1 MNLIDFNPWW
11 EYGDVPKDFNPNK
24 KRELFGEILKNL
36 SRRRIDIIVG
46 LRRVGKTT
54 LMYQTIHK
62 LIENGVKPKNILY
75 FSFDEEVSDI
85 SSIVREYEEKVLR
98 DKIRNTRAYLF
109 FDEIQKLEG
118 WENKVKVLYDMYPK
132 TKMVL
137 SGSASLNIMRGSS
150 ESLAGRAKYH
160 YLPPLSF
167 REYLNF
173 KDVEIRDYYI
183 QLRTLKVR
191 LMDFLKRG
199 FPEAINMDER
209 EIEEYIQDMIL
220 TRIIYRDIPES
231 FKIRDVEIVNII
243 ANHILR
249 NSGVIINVDSLA
261 SQFRRNRRTI
271 SNALSYLEMTYIIK
285 LVRNFRGSYIAS
297 SRKNKKAYALHSSL
311 CKTHDEDVLIET
323 LIRAEANAQYY
334 WRDTRREVDFIINGD
349 KIIAI
354 EVKNKEKIDKKDIE
368 SLKYFSNKHR
378 ARELYL
384 VYSGDEE
391 YEMEGVKIVPVPVFI
406 LKYASGFTNF

>member
-11 EYGDVPKDFNPNK
+11 EYGDVPKEFNPDK
-24 KRELFGEILKNL
+24 KRELFGEILRDL
-36 SRRRIDIIVG
+36 SKRRIDVIVG

-62 LIENGVKPKNILY
+62 LIENCVKPKNILY

-98 DKIRNTRAYLF
+98 DKIRNTHTYLF

-118 WENKVKVLYDMYPK
+118 WENKVKILYDMYPK
-132 TKMVL
+132 TKIVL
-137 SGSASLNIMRGSS
+137 SGSASLNIMKGSS
-150 ESLAGRAKYH
+150 ESLAGRVKYH

-167 REYLNF
+167 REFLNF
-173 KDVEIRDYYI
+173 KDVKIRDCYI
-183 QLRTLKVR
+183 QLRTLKVM

-209 EIEEYIQDMIL
+209 EIDEYIKDMIL

-249 NSGVIINVDSLA
+249 NSGAIVNIDSLA

-271 SNALSYLEMTYIIK
+271 SNTLSYLEMTYIIK
-285 LVRNFRGSYIAS
+285 LVKNFRGSYVAG

-311 CKTHDEDVLIET
+311 CKTDNEDILIET
-323 LIRAEANAQYY
+323 LIRSETNAQFY
-334 WRDTRREVDFIINGD
+334 WRDSRREVDFIINGD

-354 EVKNKEKIDKKDIE
+354 EVKNRERIDRKDVE
-368 SLKYFSNKHR
+368 SLKYFSKKYGVEN
-378 ARELYL
+378 LYL

-391 YEMEGVKIVPVPVFI
+391 YEMEGVKIVPIPVFI
-406 LKYASGFTNF
+406 LKYARSFTDF

>member
-1 MNLIDFNPWW
+1 MNLIDLNPWW
-11 EYGDVPKDFNPNK
+11 EYGDVPKEFNPDK
-24 KRELFGEILKNL
+24 KRELFGEILRDL
-36 SRRRIDIIVG
+36 SKRRIDVIVG

-62 LIENGVKPKNILY
+62 LIENCVKPKNILY

-98 DKIRNTRAYLF
+98 DKIRNTHTYLF

-118 WENKVKVLYDMYPK
+118 WENKVKILYDMYPK
-132 TKMVL
+132 TKIVL
-137 SGSASLNIMRGSS
+137 SGSASLNIMKGSS

-167 REYLNF
+167 REFLNF
-173 KDVEIRDYYI
+173 KDVKIRDCYI
-183 QLRTLKVR
+183 QLRTLKVM

-209 EIEEYIQDMIL
+209 EIDEYIKDMIL

-249 NSGVIINVDSLA
+249 NSGAIVNIDSLA

-271 SNALSYLEMTYIIK
+271 SNTLSYLEMTYIIK
-285 LVRNFRGSYIAS
+285 LVKNFRGSYVAG

-311 CKTHDEDVLIET
+311 CKTDNEDILIET
-323 LIRAEANAQYY
+323 LIRSETNAQFY
-334 WRDTRREVDFIINGD
+334 WRDSRREVDFIINGD

-354 EVKNKEKIDKKDIE
+354 EMKNRERIDRKDVD
-368 SLKYFSNKHR
+368 SLKYFSKKYGVEN
-378 ARELYL
+378 LYL

-391 YEMEGVKIVPVPVFI
+391 YEMDRVKIVPVPVFI
-406 LKYASGFTNF
+406 LKYVRSFTDF